1 MGVVG
6 TRLALYSGV
15 TNVNQTQ
22 EAKMTQYIVRNET
35 GLVVGEYEAENAM
48 MACKMAALE
57 FPRPRDVSADDLL
70 VDLWAVPKHG
80 A

>member
-1 MGVVG
+1 MVVVG

-15 TNVNQTQ
+15 TNENQTQ
-22 EAKMTQYIVRNET
+22 EAVMTQYIVRNET

>member
-1 MGVVG
+1 M
-6 TRLALYSGV
+6 TK
-15 TNVNQTQ
+15 Q
-22 EAKMTQYIVRNET
+22 AKQYIVRNGT

-70 VDLWAVPKHG
+70 VDLWAVPKH
-80 A
+80 APWA